1 MSESGEFFDIMIR
14 KSFIFRSR
22 EIEFKFLSFNFS
34 VVHMID
40 LVVLAKNQTLTQSYI
55 VLAPSLVLR
64 EGTNNDKNSDDSDG
78 EGDQWSYAK
87 TPAATRKRVRI
98 PAESGVSGIAEQV
111 RQAVSL
117 LSLHLDNNNTTIIPA

>member
-22 EIEFKFLSFNFS
+22 QIEFLSFNFS

-64 EGTNNDKNSDDSDG
+64 EDTNNDKNSNDSDG
-78 EGDQWSYAK
+78 EGDQWN
-87 TPAATRKRVRI
+87 
-98 PAESGVSGIAEQV
+98 SGLMRRHQ
-111 RQAVSL
+111 RR
-117 LSLHLDNNNTTIIPA
+117 

>member
-1 MSESGEFFDIMIR
+1 MIR

-22 EIEFKFLSFNFS
+22 QIEFEFLSFDFS

-64 EGTNNDKNSDDSDG
+64 EDTSDDKKSDDSDG
-78 EGDQWSYAK
+78 EGDQWN
-87 TPAATRKRVRI
+87 
-98 PAESGVSGIAEQV
+98 SGLMRRHQRRRGEE
-111 RQAVSL
+111 
-117 LSLHLDNNNTTIIPA
+117 

>member
-1 MSESGEFFDIMIR
+1 MYLCQNLESFDIMIR

-64 EGTNNDKNSDDSDG
+64 EDTNNDKKSDDSDG
-78 EGDQWSYAK
+78 EGEWN
-87 TPAATRKRVRI
+87 
-98 PAESGVSGIAEQV
+98 SGLMRRHQRRRGEE
-111 RQAVSL
+111 
-117 LSLHLDNNNTTIIPA
+117 